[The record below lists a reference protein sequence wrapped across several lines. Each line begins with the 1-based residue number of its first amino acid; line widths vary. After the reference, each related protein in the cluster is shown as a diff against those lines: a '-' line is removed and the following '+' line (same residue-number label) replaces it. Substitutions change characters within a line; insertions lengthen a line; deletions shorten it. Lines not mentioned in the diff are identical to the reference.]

1 MSEQSPFQPTFPT
14 PPQQPQSPQQPSP
27 QQQPQVTYAPPPS
40 APPQRRSP
48 VLGSV
53 ALGIAAFGLLAGLL
67 EQVLQRQFLL
77 QTHYS
82 SASFALFSG
91 VSVTFGVV
99 LDVVVIAIAAVALV
113 GRRGTI
119 PAAIALGV
127 CGSGL
132 ISVLGSLLVNAL
144 MSFSG

>member
-1 MSEQSPFQPTFPT
+1 MSEQSPFQPTFPAPQQQQQSPQ
-14 PPQQPQSPQQPSP
+14 PPQQQQH
-27 QQQPQVTYAPPPS
+27 VTYAPPPS

-91 VSVTFGVV
+91 VSVTFGIV
-99 LDVVVIAIAAVALV
+99 LDLVVVAIAVVALV

-127 CGSGL
+127 SGSGL
-132 ISVLGSLLVNAL
+132 ISVLGSLLVTAV

>member
-1 MSEQSPFQPTFPT
+1 MSEQSPFQPTFPA
-14 PPQQPQSPQQPSP
+14 PPQQQSPQPP
-27 QQQPQVTYAPPPS
+27 QPQVTYAPPPS

-91 VSVTFGVV
+91 VSVTFGIV
-99 LDVVVIAIAAVALV
+99 LDLVVVAIAVVALV

-127 CGSGL
+127 SGSGL
-132 ISVLGSLLVNAL
+132 ISVLGSLLVNAV

>member
-1 MSEQSPFQPTFPT
+1 MSEQSPFQPTFPA
-14 PPQQPQSPQQPSP
+14 PPQQPTQQQP
-27 QQQPQVTYAPPPS
+27 QPQVTYVPPPS
-40 APPQRRSP
+40 APPQRRSS

-53 ALGIAAFGLLAGLL
+53 ALGIAAFGLLAGLV
-67 EQVLQRQFLL
+67 EQMLQRQLLL

-82 SASFALFSG
+82 GASFALFSG
-91 VSVTFGVV
+91 ISTTFGIV
-99 LDVVVIAIAAVALV
+99 LDLVVVALAIVALV

-127 CGSGL
+127 SGSGL
-132 ISVLGSLLVNAL
+132 IAVLGTLVVNAL

>member
-14 PPQQPQSPQQPSP
+14 PPQQQQQSPQQ
-27 QQQPQVTYAPPPS
+27 QQVTYAPPPS

-53 ALGIAAFGLLAGLL
+53 ALGIAVFGLLAGLV

-127 CGSGL
+127 SGSGL
-132 ISVLGSLLVNAL
+132 ISVLGSLLVNAV

>member
-14 PPQQPQSPQQPSP
+14 PPQQHQSQQQESP
-27 QQQPQVTYAPPPS
+27 QQPQVTYAPPPS
-40 APPQRRSP
+40 APPRRRSP

-67 EQVLQRQFLL
+67 AQVLQRQFLL

-99 LDVVVIAIAAVALV
+99 LDLVVIAIAVVALV

-127 CGSGL
+127 SGSGV
-132 ISVLGSLLVNAL
+132 ISVLGTLVVNAL
-144 MSFSG
+144 MSFAG

>member
-1 MSEQSPFQPTFPT
+1 MSEQSPFQPTFPA
-14 PPQQPQSPQQPSP
+14 PPQQSPQSPQQ
-27 QQQPQVTYAPPPS
+27 QHVTYAPPPS
-40 APPQRRSP
+40 APPRRRSP

-99 LDVVVIAIAAVALV
+99 LDLVVVSIAVVALV

-127 CGSGL
+127 SGSGL
-132 ISVLGSLLVNAL
+132 ISVLGSLLVTAV

>member
-14 PPQQPQSPQQPSP
+14 PPQQQSQ
-27 QQQPQVTYAPPPS
+27 QQQPPQVSYAPPPS

-99 LDVVVIAIAAVALV
+99 LDLVVIAIAAVALV

-127 CGSGL
+127 SGSGL
-132 ISVLGSLLVNAL
+132 ISVLGSLLVNAV

>member
-1 MSEQSPFQPTFPT
+1 MSEQSPFQPTFPAQ
-14 PPQQPQSPQQPSP
+14 PPQPRPAHP
-27 QQQPQVTYAPPPS
+27 QPQVTYAPPPS
-40 APPQRRSP
+40 VPPRRRSP

-53 ALGIAAFGLLAGLL
+53 ALGIAAFGLLAGLV
-67 EQVLQRQFLL
+67 EQALQRQLLL

-91 VSVTFGVV
+91 VSITFGVV
-99 LDVVVIAIAAVALV
+99 LDLVVIAIAVVALV

-127 CGSGL
+127 SGSGL
-132 ISVLGSLLVNAL
+132 ISVLGSLLVNAA
-144 MSFSG
+144 MWFSG

>member
-1 MSEQSPFQPTFPT
+1 MSEQSPFQPTFPAQQQ
-14 PPQQPQSPQQPSP
+14 PQPQQPPA
-27 QQQPQVTYAPPPS
+27 QVTYAPPPS
-40 APPQRRSP
+40 IPPQRRSP
-48 VLGSV
+48 ALGSV
-53 ALGIAAFGLLAGLL
+53 ALGLAAFGLLVGLV

-91 VSVTFGVV
+91 VSVTLGVV
-99 LDVVVIAIAAVALV
+99 LDLVVIAIAVVALV
-113 GRRGTI
+113 GRRGTV

-127 CGSGL
+127 SGASL
-132 ISVLGSLLVNAL
+132 ISVLGSLLVNAV